1 MKVPLLL
8 GARPLYV
15 KQGALVPLGVGEWT
29 VTGNQQD
36 SQILIDCIVEDVTRS
51 YPLPVTIT
59 GPAWVRVI
67 VTKPGS
73 EQLITVLAERVK
85 NDS

>member
-1 MKVPLLL
+1 MQVPLLL

-15 KQGALVPLGVGEWT
+15 KQGALIPLGVGEWT

-59 GPAWVRVI
+59 GPVWVRVI
-67 VTKPGS
+67 MAKPGS
-73 EQLITVLAERVK
+73 ENMVSVHAERTK
-85 NDS
+85 E